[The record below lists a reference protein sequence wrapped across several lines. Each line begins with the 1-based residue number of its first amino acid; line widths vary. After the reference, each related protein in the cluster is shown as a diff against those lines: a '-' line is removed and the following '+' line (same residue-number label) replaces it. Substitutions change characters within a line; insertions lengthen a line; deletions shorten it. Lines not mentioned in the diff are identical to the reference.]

1 MHISLFK
8 VQRKAMPEF
17 TFLSET
23 NCNCLSPNP
32 GAELFLCSS
41 PGKEPPALLRTKG
54 SHPSGFIPWRTT
66 SSALLWWMLSA

>member
-8 VQRKAMPEF
+8 VQCKAVLEF

-32 GAELFLCSS
+32 GAELFPCSS
-41 PGKEPPALLRTKG
+41 PSPAQEQVPTAWWLHPMENHELCPALVD
-54 SHPSGFIPWRTT
+54 
-66 SSALLWWMLSA
+66 AQ